1 MPFTKRIIAGSTLIT
16 LLPILFGAML
26 YHRLP
31 DRMPTHFAADGSVTE
46 TMPKLVVVFGLPLF
60 FAIINVIVLV
70 FTNADPKNKHLT
82 TFPVAI
88 IASLIPFITVGT
100 MLMVDVL
107 ALGYRVQITTVVMF
121 ILGIVFIAIGLV
133 LPKVDTSYTIG
144 IRTPWTLSNRNN
156 WRMVHRLGGRLFIGA
171 GILLFGCAGFN
182 HTPIF
187 LTILV
192 IIILIVVIVPIVY
205 SYLLWRQSNR

>member
-16 LLPILFGAML
+16 LLPIIFGAML

-31 DRMPTHFAADGSVTE
+31 DRMPMHLAADGSVTE
-46 TMPKLVVVFGLPLF
+46 TMPKLVVVFGLPLV

-70 FTNADPKNKHLT
+70 FANADPKNKHLT

>member
-1 MPFTKRIIAGSTLIT
+1 
-16 LLPILFGAML
+16 
-26 YHRLP
+26 
-31 DRMPTHFAADGSVTE
+31 MPTHFAADGSVTA
-46 TMPKLVVVFGLPLF
+46 TMPKLAVVLGLPLI

-70 FTNADPKNKHLT
+70 FMNADPKNKHLT
-82 TFPVAI
+82 DFPVAI
-88 IASLIPFITVGT
+88 IASLIPFITVAT

-107 ALGYRVQITTVVMF
+107 ALGFRVQITTVVMF
-121 ILGIVFIAIGLV
+121 LLGIVFIAIGLV

-144 IRTPWTLSNRNN
+144 IRTPTTLPNRNN
-156 WRMVHRLGGRLFIGA
+156 WRMTHRLGGRLFIGA

-187 LTILV
+187 LTILI
-192 IIILIVVIVPIVY
+192 IIILLIVIVPTVY